1 VEIEEAVA
9 PFAME
14 LEHLI
19 AGILGKETSLK
30 AEVVQSRYEPRVSIS
45 NSDLNG
51 IGISIQGR
59 AAFLLQLS
67 YLCELH
73 PATNRLTI
81 INSTYKVVLPGTGAP
96 LWHYDYV
103 RDMKKAGSAIAHLN
117 VYAHRNEIVGAM
129 ALSGK
134 THKRLNLQTLHFPF
148 GGPRFRPTIEDVF
161 EMLITEFGI
170 DKAHGAI
177 AKLRASRAK
186 YFERQLESAVFDS
199 PDVAAG
205 ALRELGYGI
214 ESPNML

>member
-1 VEIEEAVA
+1 MEIEEAVA
-9 PFAME
+9 SFSTE

-19 AGILGKETSLK
+19 SGILGKGTSLK
-30 AEVVQSRYEPRVSIS
+30 AEVVQSRYEPRVAIS

-51 IGISIQGR
+51 IGLSIQGR

-73 PATNRLTI
+73 AATNRLTI

-129 ALSGK
+129 ALSGNS
-134 THKRLNLQTLHFPF
+134 HKKLNLQTLHFPF

-170 DKAHGAI
+170 DKAHGAL

-199 PDVAAG
+199 PDVAAS
-205 ALRELGYGI
+205 ALRELGYCV
-214 ESPNML
+214 ESPNIL